1 MSKVP
6 STPSI
11 AVFRKSGSLFHDEF
25 SRINCTVRG
34 GALKARNLDAILR
47 PDKTCVQRFEDAST
61 WRIYTPLSKGGWHSF
76 HLDIFPPFSRVVACA
91 SLEKRTE
98 ARFVAQKR
106 PPSHTA
112 IFLPIFSQEFKL
124 LSARLSNLRCL
135 KFLEKKFGK
144 SGSQDLYEEEYLLL
158 FTLYL
163 TI

>member
-34 GALKARNLDAILR
+34 GALKARNLDAILH

-106 PPSHTA
+106 PPFS
-112 IFLPIFSQEFKL
+112 FLYFPKNLNAQTIVCT
-124 LSARLSNLRCL
+124 SNLRCL

-144 SGSQDLYEEEYLLL
+144 NGSQDLYEEEY
-158 FTLYL
+158 Y
-163 TI
+163 I